1 LAADNLVRLPQ
12 STDPRVSRTKFDREV
27 GEFKE
32 LEADYR
38 ARGWLLLSAAF
49 PTVLVALAAPQLNP
63 PAMVTGV
70 QFDYTNYDSE
80 PPSVRLVNPFTGVPY
95 LAKELPT
102 ALNRVES
109 GQELELPGLPA
120 GGRLKMQTVQPLMQF
135 HTPDEVPFLCL
146 PGVREYHEHPAHSG
160 DPWQLHRPTGA
171 GRLVRLLQIIYRY
184 GVQPLSGYNVTLVPQ
199 VSLRVG
205 PVEE

>member
-1 LAADNLVRLPQ
+1 MAADNLIRLPQ
-12 STDPRVSRTKFDREV
+12 STDPRVSRTKFDRELA
-27 GEFKE
+27 EFQE

-38 ARGWLLLSAAF
+38 VRGWLLLSAAF
-49 PTVLVALAAPQLNP
+49 PAVLVALAAPQLNP
-63 PAMVTGV
+63 PAIVTGV
-70 QFDYTNYDSE
+70 RFDYTNYDSE

-102 ALNRVES
+102 ALNRVAS
-109 GQELELPGLPA
+109 GQELDLPGLPP

-135 HTPDEVPFLCL
+135 HSPDEVPFLCL
-146 PGVREYHEHPAHSG
+146 PGVREYHDHPAHSG
-160 DPWQLHRPTGA
+160 DPWHLHRATGA